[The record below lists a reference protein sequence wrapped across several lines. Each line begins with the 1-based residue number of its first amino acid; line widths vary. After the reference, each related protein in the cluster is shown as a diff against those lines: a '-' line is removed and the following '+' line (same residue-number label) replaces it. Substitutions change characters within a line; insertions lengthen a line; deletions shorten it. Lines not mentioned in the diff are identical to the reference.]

1 VNFSVSKSR
10 ALRATERQLE
20 ITDPSNC
27 SPAGGT
33 RLFGFLRGRNNCVA
47 CRNSRL
53 DFAYTTAEIRQY
65 YERISAVVVSFLEKY
80 RRTSAVVVSFFR
92 KKTLPRIEVRS
103 FLK

>member
-1 VNFSVSKSR
+1 MKISVSKSR

-33 RLFGFLRGRNNCVA
+33 GLFGFLRGRNIRVVN
-47 CRNSRL
+47 RNSRL

-65 YERISAVVVSFLEKY
+65 YERISAVVVSFLIL
-80 RRTSAVVVSFFR
+80 VVSFFEKR
-92 KKTLPRIEVRS
+92 HYLILRYGLFYFR
-103 FLK
+103 